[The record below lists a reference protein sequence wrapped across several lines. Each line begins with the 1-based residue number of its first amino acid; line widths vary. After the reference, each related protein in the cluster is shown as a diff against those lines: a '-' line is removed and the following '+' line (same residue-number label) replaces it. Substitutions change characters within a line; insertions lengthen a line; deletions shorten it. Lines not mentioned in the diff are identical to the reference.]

1 MNQHP
6 TGFRPGD
13 SALEST
19 IERANRPGRSRG
31 GFDEVEPP
39 PSPFDIR
46 SLLGLVRRQKW
57 SILATIVLGVGIGA
71 IYVSQ
76 VQRLY
81 TAQTLLLVD
90 TRDSEMLGVANGL
103 NDTLGVAA
111 AVATELVII
120 KSSSVLVRAAATLDL
135 PNSPVFQ
142 SQPSRIDN
150 ILSMVGLGGE
160 GETATE
166 GAVVWSE
173 LTPEQQRNWGNA
185 LGSRVSAGQRSGTNV
200 LTISVT
206 TPVPSESARW
216 ANAVAD
222 AYLTEQILSKTM
234 SRDRATTF
242 LRDRVESLG
251 TDVGNIQAQIDDF
264 IMQAI
269 DRAGT
274 PEARERLAELR
285 DQLGLLDT
293 QEADLDAIRLAMAN
307 GDIAAL
313 TALVAAA
320 NPGLAQQR
328 DAMMQQLAV
337 ATTAQQQADIQRNL
351 ATLNDQ
357 IRNAA
362 RERAANME
370 LQVAAQQDNIG
381 ALRADL
387 NNNIATQ
394 TNALPND
401 ITVDLFRLQQD
412 ATTTQALYSTYL
424 SRLREAEQEGGLEL
438 PDSRIIAEA
447 ATPGG
452 PSSPN
457 VRQTLLMAFLL
468 SAAAGI
474 GIALLRENLIG
485 GIASIEHLEQVTG
498 MRVIASVPK
507 HRAKKNEEPDWAVVD
522 QPLSSFTETIRRARI
537 GIESIVPDQQLRL
550 VVTSSAPSEGKTT
563 VALAIARSFAKS
575 GKSTILIDA
584 DLRHPSV
591 HKHVDRPVEVGLIDY
606 LLRGRAAET
615 AHLFMM
621 EEEATGLNLVLGS
634 EASSVATDSLI
645 LSQRFASV
653 IDYASKEFEVVIIDS
668 PPVGLVVDPQLI
680 AREYATVALYI
691 VKADATSQRAVKAA
705 FRDLAMHASIPI
717 VGLLNQVSAN
727 SKGYG
732 KYSSYYR

>member
-13 SALEST
+13 SALDSA
-19 IERANRPGRSRG
+19 IDRANRPERGRA
-31 GFDEVEPP
+31 GFDDFEQP
-39 PSPFDIR
+39 PSPFDLR
-46 SLLGLVRRQKW
+46 NLLGLVRRQKW
-57 SILATIVLGVGIGA
+57 SILATIILGVGLGA

-81 TAQTLLLVD
+81 TAQALLVVD

-120 KSSSVLVRAAATLDL
+120 KSSSVLVRAAAALDL

-160 GETATE
+160 AETTT
-166 GAVVWSE
+166 GASIAWSE
-173 LTPEQQRNWGNA
+173 LTAADQRNWGNA
-185 LGSRVSAGQRSGTNV
+185 LGGRVSAGQRSGTNV

-216 ANAVAD
+216 ANAVAY
-222 AYLTEQILSKTM
+222 AYLEEQILSKTS
-234 SRDRATTF
+234 SRDRATEF
-242 LRDRVESLG
+242 LRGRVESLA

-274 PEARERLAELR
+274 PEARLRLEDLR
-285 DQLGLLDT
+285 TQLGLLDT
-293 QEADLDAIRLAMAN
+293 QEADLDAIQLAMAN
-307 GDIAAL
+307 GDIDRLAELIA
-313 TALVAAA
+313 TA
-320 NPGLAQQR
+320 NPDLAQQR
-328 DAMMQQLAV
+328 NAMVQQLAV
-337 ATTAQQQADIQRNL
+337 ATTAQQQADIQASL
-351 ATLNDQ
+351 AALNEQ
-357 IRNAA
+357 IRTAA

-370 LQVAAQQDNIG
+370 MQVAAQQDNIG

-387 NNNIATQ
+387 NNDIATQ

-412 ATTTQALYSTYL
+412 ATTTQGLYSSYL
-424 SRLREAEQEGGLEL
+424 SQLRAAEQQVGLAL

-447 ATPGG
+447 SVPGG

-457 VRQTLLMAFLL
+457 VRQTLMMAFLL

-705 FRDLAMHASIPI
+705 FRDLSMHANIPI

-727 SKGYG
+727 HKGYG

>member
-1 MNQHP
+1 MNQYP

-13 SALEST
+13 PALET
-19 IERANRPGRSRG
+19 AIERAGRPGRARG
-31 GFDEVEPP
+31 GFDDFESPP
-39 PSPFDIR
+39 NPFDIR

-57 SILATIVLGVGIGA
+57 SILATIILGVGIGA

-76 VQRLY
+76 VQRQY
-81 TAQTLLLVD
+81 TAQALLVVD
-90 TRDSEMLGVANGL
+90 TRDSEMLGIANGL

-120 KSSSVLVRAAATLDL
+120 KSSSVLLRAAAALDL
-135 PNSPVFQ
+135 PSSPVFQ
-142 SQPSRIDN
+142 QQPSRIDN
-150 ILSMVGLGGE
+150 ILSMVGLGGDA
-160 GETATE
+160 ETAQP
-166 GAVVWSE
+166 AQSWSD
-173 LTPEQQRNWGNA
+173 LTPAQQRGWGNA
-185 LGSRVSAGQRSGTNV
+185 LGGHVSAGQRAGTNV

-206 TPVPSESARW
+206 TPVPQESARW
-216 ANAVAD
+216 ANAVAY
-222 AYLTEQILSKTM
+222 AYLEEQILSKT
-234 SRDRATTF
+234 STRDRATQF
-242 LRDRVESLG
+242 LRGRVDSLAV
-251 TDVGNIQAQIDDF
+251 DVGNIQGQIDDF

-274 PEARERLAELR
+274 PEARARLADLR
-285 DQLGLLDT
+285 NQLSLLDT
-293 QEADLDAIRLAMAN
+293 QAANLDAIRTAMAN
-307 GDIAAL
+307 GDLAAL
-313 TALVAAA
+313 TALVATA
-320 NPGLAQQR
+320 NPDLVQQR
-328 DAMMQQLAV
+328 DALSQQLAV

-351 ATLNDQ
+351 AALNDQ
-357 IRNAA
+357 IREAA
-362 RERAANME
+362 RARAANLE
-370 LQVAAQQDNIG
+370 VQLAAQEDNIG

-387 NNNIATQ
+387 NNDIATQ

-401 ITVDLFRLQQD
+401 ITVDLFTLQQD
-412 ATTTQALYSTYL
+412 ATTTQALYSSYL
-424 SRLREAEQEGGLEL
+424 SRLRQAEQEGGLEL

-447 ATPGG
+447 STPGG
-452 PSSPN
+452 PSYPS

-498 MRVIASVPK
+498 MRVVASVPK
-507 HRAKKNEEPDWAVVD
+507 HRARKNEEPDWAVVD

-550 VVTSSAPSEGKTT
+550 VVTSSAPGEGKTT

-691 VKADATSQRAVKAA
+691 VKADSTSQRAVKAA

>member
-1 MNQHP
+1 VNQHP

>member
-1 MNQHP
+1 MNQYP

-13 SALEST
+13 PALET
-19 IERANRPGRSRG
+19 AIERANRPVRARG
-31 GFDEVEPP
+31 GFEDFETPP
-39 PSPFDIR
+39 NPFDIR

-57 SILATIVLGVGIGA
+57 SILATIILGVGIGA

-76 VQRLY
+76 VQRQY
-81 TAQTLLLVD
+81 TAQALLVVD
-90 TRDSEMLGVANGL
+90 TRDSEMLGIANGL

-120 KSSSVLVRAAATLDL
+120 KSSSVLVRAAAALDL
-135 PNSPVFQ
+135 PSSPVFQ
-142 SQPSRIDN
+142 QQPSRIDN
-150 ILSMVGLGGE
+150 ILSMVGLGGDA
-160 GETATE
+160 ETA
-166 GAVVWSE
+166 AQPAQSWSD
-173 LTPEQQRNWGNA
+173 LTPARQNGWGNA
-185 LGSRVSAGQRSGTNV
+185 LGGHVSAGQRPGTNV

-206 TPVPSESARW
+206 TPVPQESARW
-216 ANAVAD
+216 ANAVAY
-222 AYLTEQILSKTM
+222 AYLEEQILAKT
-234 SRDRATTF
+234 STRDRATQF
-242 LRDRVESLG
+242 LRGRVESLA

-274 PEARERLAELR
+274 PEARARLADLR
-285 DQLGLLDT
+285 NQLSLLDT
-293 QEADLDAIRLAMAN
+293 QEANLDAIRVALAN

-313 TALVAAA
+313 AALVATA
-320 NPGLAQQR
+320 NPDLAQQR
-328 DAMMQQLAV
+328 DALSQQLAV
-337 ATTAQQQADIQRNL
+337 ATTAQQQAEIQANL
-351 ATLNDQ
+351 VALNDQ

-362 RERAANME
+362 RERAANLE
-370 LQVAAQQDNIG
+370 TQFAAQEDNIG

-387 NNNIATQ
+387 NNDIATQ

-401 ITVDLFRLQQD
+401 IAVDLFTLQQD
-412 ATTTQALYSTYL
+412 ATTTQSLYSSYL

-447 ATPGG
+447 STPGG
-452 PSSPN
+452 PSYPS
-457 VRQTLLMAFLL
+457 VRQALMMAFLL

-485 GIASIEHLEQVTG
+485 GIATVEHLEQVTG

-507 HRAKKNEEPDWAVVD
+507 HRARKNEEPDWAVVD

-563 VALAIARSFAKS
+563 IALAIARSFAKS

-680 AREYATVALYI
+680 AREYATVALFV